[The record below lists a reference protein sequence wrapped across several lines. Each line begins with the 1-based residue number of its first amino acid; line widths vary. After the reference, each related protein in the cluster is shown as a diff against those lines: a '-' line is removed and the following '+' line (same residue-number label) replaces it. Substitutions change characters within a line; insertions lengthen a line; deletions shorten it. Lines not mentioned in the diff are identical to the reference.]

1 MGAFRQEHIVDKDF
15 PFLLFS
21 HEDNITFPPHWH
33 DEIELIYM
41 LDGECEVWLN
51 NTLYKLNKGNLL
63 IIGSREIHH
72 FSNNKKSRKIF
83 IQFNLSLVSNI
94 YNDLNKLKFINPVFE
109 SDKISDEH
117 YKMELERQILDLK
130 QEFIQKKPAYKLN
143 LMAGLY
149 RIIAVLLR
157 FTPIEYYSKGEKT
170 KQNQRINLLSR
181 IYKYV
186 EYHYNENIS
195 LDQIAK
201 VANFSTYHFTRF
213 FKKSTGITF
222 LSYLHLY
229 RVEKSKNLL
238 ESSSKKIIEIA
249 MLSGFDNIKTYNRV
263 FKDYTGMTPSE
274 YRKNIEK
281 IQDSNI

>member
-15 PFLLFS
+15 PFLLFY
-21 HEDNITFPPHWH
+21 HNDNIIFPPHWH

-41 LDGECEVWLN
+41 LEGECEVWLN
-51 NTLYKLNKGNLL
+51 NTLYKLNKGNL
-63 IIGSREIHH
+63 IVIGSKEIHH
-72 FSNNKKSRKIF
+72 FSNNKKSKKIF
-83 IQFNLSLVSNI
+83 IQFDLSLVSNI
-94 YNDLNKLKFINPVFE
+94 YNDLNNLKYMVPVFD
-109 SDKISDEH
+109 SNNISDEH
-117 YKMELERQILDLK
+117 YRMELERQILELE

-149 RIIAVLLR
+149 RIIAVMLR
-157 FTPIEYYSKGEKT
+157 FTPVEYYSKGEKT
-170 KQNQRINLLSR
+170 KQNQQIMLLSK

-186 EYHYNENIS
+186 EDHYAENIS
-195 LDQIAK
+195 LEQIAK

-222 LSYLHLY
+222 LKYLHLY
-229 RVEKSKNLL
+229 RVEKSKKLL
-238 ESSSKKIIEIA
+238 ETSSEKIIEVA

-274 YRKNIEK
+274 YRKKQMEIEN
-281 IQDSNI
+281 SNF